1 MRIAGL
7 QKLTLLDYPGKTAA
21 TVFTP
26 GCNLRCPFC
35 HNGELVEPPTGSSA
49 PAGLDEEANRS
60 APAGLGDC
68 TSRNAPADRNELG
81 ANAPGAALEDI
92 PVDDVLAFLRT
103 RRGLL
108 DGVCVS
114 GGEPLLQPH
123 LAAFCRELRA
133 LGFAVKIDTN
143 GTLPDRLRAL
153 LDEGLADYVA
163 LDAKNAP
170 QRYAETVGVA
180 DFDPAPV
187 RASMRLL
194 MDRAHRDAAVGGIDC
209 ELRTTVARE
218 LHGKDDLLALARWIA
233 DEARDAGAPAP
244 SWFVQNFKDSDTV
257 LAGPGALH
265 PWPESDL
272 RALLPELRAILPTAQ
287 LRGID

>member
-7 QKLTLLDYPGKTAA
+7 QKLTLLDYPGLTAA

-49 PAGLDEEANRS
+49 PAGL
-60 APAGLGDC
+60 GDC
-68 TSRNAPADRNELG
+68 TSRNAPADPDDSTSHDAPTVRNELG
-81 ANAPGAALEDI
+81 ANAPGADPEGI

-114 GGEPLLQPH
+114 GGEPLLQPQ

-143 GTLPDRLRAL
+143 GTLPNRLRAL

-163 LDAKNAP
+163 LDVKNAP

-180 DFDPAPV
+180 GFDPAPV
-187 RASMRLL
+187 SASMRLL
-194 MDRAHRDAAVGGIDC
+194 MYRAHRDAADGSIDC
-209 ELRTTVARE
+209 EFRTTVARE

-233 DEARDAGAPAP
+233 DEARGAGAPAP

-272 RALLPELRAILPTAQ
+272 RALIPELRAILPTAQ